1 MVMRL
6 ISRQVQAAGWLF
18 SVLAF
23 VAGAAHAAAFT
34 PGNLVL
40 YRVGDGTTAASAAAT
55 AVYLDEYRPDGT
67 LVQTIAMPTAGG
79 SAPLT
84 NALTAS
90 STGSEG
96 LLSRS
101 TDGACLLVPGY
112 STPVGTAAVAGTA
125 STAVQRSLAI
135 VSAAGAVD
143 TTTTLGTNAFNT
155 KSPRAAV
162 SDNCSHAWLSGDGS
176 ASAKQG
182 IWYATKGG
190 SSATQVYSTNAV
202 HGLLITNGR
211 LWASLKSSTLNVIGS
226 GLPTAT
232 GQTGAAISSIATVGN
247 YRGMALLDLQTGV
260 SGSDTLYLAN
270 NSTGTIDKY
279 SYDGTLWTS
288 RGSLTATGVG
298 NLQGL
303 AALNLGDGR
312 VALFYTDSNTGNL
325 YRSVD
330 GAGPTA
336 TLAAS
341 TPAIIATATG
351 DATTTSTNVFFY
363 GVALAPEASLPVA
376 APGSATQAGAGT
388 VTATSFVAQWNAPST
403 GGAVAY
409 YVVEVSSDNF
419 ATAPSQT
426 LIVPGTQTSVTVTG
440 LSGATHYFRVRA
452 VNSLGASTDLVSSAI
467 AAPNTAPSLTFA
479 AVTDG
484 TDSVGYPV
492 TVGDTHDPIA
502 SPGLSFTVSDAETPT
517 ANLSVAVHSSNTALL
532 PDSGLGLSGCSTG
545 TCLLTINPSALTGAG
560 YVDVT
565 VSVTD
570 GGDPQGQNQAVTS
583 VTRHFAV
590 STRSAADLAGGSNPR
605 WIAGRSD
612 SSDAIV
618 SGAPG
623 SPYVLVADD
632 EPGNV
637 INLWD
642 RTRSGQPVKVFD
654 ISADLQVNTGKT
666 GVDCTFAA
674 TIASYA
680 ANDCNTNLESD
691 MEAATR
697 VGNVTYWTGS
707 HSNSSSGQIRPARW
721 RYFAY
726 TLDDSTPSNPSL
738 TFVGYYKYLRPDLIN
753 WDRNNM
759 HALGANYFGLAAST
773 ADGNAP
779 EGSSFDG
786 FNIEGLTSSPTDSAG
801 WFAFRAPL
809 VPAPGQAAVTPGSN
823 TGRTHALIIQAA
835 NYRDTTQVLT
845 PSGGSYNASQPSAGL
860 GLPIRLD
867 LGGRGIRDIKKN
879 AAGQYLI
886 IAGPA
891 NSATGTAP
899 YDFRLFTWDGSF
911 DAGTGLAT
919 NLQMRATALG
929 SVTAPNYGGSVE
941 GIVEVPDTTNPASTV
956 DLISD
961 SGDVV
966 FYGDG
971 IGAKDLDGDVNAIQ
985 HNYPIK
991 KSRVDT
997 FTLGAVVSYDS
1008 KLAALSLSNATLS
1021 PAFSAGVYGYSA
1033 VLSNGANAVQVSAT
1047 PDDVSHAGMTLNS
1060 STLLAGQASSSVAA
1074 GSTLSLVVTAQDGST
1089 STYTITVGQATQS
1102 ISLGSAPAVTVGGTG
1117 TLSASA
1123 TSGLTVSWAS
1133 QTPSICT
1140 VSGQV
1145 VSGVAGGTCNLT
1157 ASQAGNTVYAAATSQ
1172 NLSLQVTARSFSG
1185 TPAGSSGSVGAG
1197 FTGGGSS
1204 ATLSRARFI
1213 AVSGDVGSPAAV
1225 APNGVSFPYGLLD
1238 MVISNT
1244 TLGGTVQLTLTYPQ
1258 TFPAGARYWKYGKTS
1273 PADTAHWYVFPGA
1286 SISGNT
1292 VTLTLTDG
1300 GAGDDD
1306 GQIDGTITDP
1316 GGVGLGG
1323 ADPLSVPALSE
1334 MALAFLGML
1343 VAAVS
1348 LLGFKGVLLRR
1359 PA

>member
-654 ISADLQVNTGKT
+654 ISADLQVNTLCRQRLQHQP
-666 GVDCTFAA
+666 GVRHGGCDPGRQC
-674 TIASYA
+674 
-680 ANDCNTNLESD
+680 DL
-691 MEAATR
+691 
-697 VGNVTYWTGS
+697 
-707 HSNSSSGQIRPARW
+707 
-721 RYFAY
+721 
-726 TLDDSTPSNPSL
+726 LDGLSQQQQQ
-738 TFVGYYKYLRPDLIN
+738 RPDPASPLALL
-753 WDRNNM
+753 RL
-759 HALGANYFGLAAST
+759 HAGRQHAVQPKLDLCGL
-773 ADGNAP
+773 
-779 EGSSFDG
+779 
-786 FNIEGLTSSPTDSAG
+786 L
-801 WFAFRAPL
+801 
-809 VPAPGQAAVTPGSN
+809 
-823 TGRTHALIIQAA
+823 
-835 NYRDTTQVLT
+835 QVL
-845 PSGGSYNASQPSAGL
+845 
-860 GLPIRLD
+860 
-867 LGGRGIRDIKKN
+867 
-879 AAGQYLI
+879 
-886 IAGPA
+886 
-891 NSATGTAP
+891 AP
-899 YDFRLFTWDGSF
+899 
-911 DAGTGLAT
+911 
-919 NLQMRATALG
+919 
-929 SVTAPNYGGSVE
+929 
-941 GIVEVPDTTNPASTV
+941 
-956 DLISD
+956 
-961 SGDVV
+961 
-966 FYGDG
+966 
-971 IGAKDLDGDVNAIQ
+971 
-985 HNYPIK
+985 
-991 KSRVDT
+991 
-997 FTLGAVVSYDS
+997 
-1008 KLAALSLSNATLS
+1008 
-1021 PAFSAGVYGYSA
+1021 
-1033 VLSNGANAVQVSAT
+1033 
-1047 PDDVSHAGMTLNS
+1047 
-1060 STLLAGQASSSVAA
+1060 
-1074 GSTLSLVVTAQDGST
+1074 
-1089 STYTITVGQATQS
+1089 
-1102 ISLGSAPAVTVGGTG
+1102 
-1117 TLSASA
+1117 
-1123 TSGLTVSWAS
+1123 
-1133 QTPSICT
+1133 
-1140 VSGQV
+1140 
-1145 VSGVAGGTCNLT
+1145 
-1157 ASQAGNTVYAAATSQ
+1157 
-1172 NLSLQVTARSFSG
+1172 
-1185 TPAGSSGSVGAG
+1185 
-1197 FTGGGSS
+1197 
-1204 ATLSRARFI
+1204 
-1213 AVSGDVGSPAAV
+1213 
-1225 APNGVSFPYGLLD
+1225 
-1238 MVISNT
+1238 
-1244 TLGGTVQLTLTYPQ
+1244 
-1258 TFPAGARYWKYGKTS
+1258 
-1273 PADTAHWYVFPGA
+1273 
-1286 SISGNT
+1286 
-1292 VTLTLTDG
+1292 
-1300 GAGDDD
+1300 
-1306 GQIDGTITDP
+1306 
-1316 GGVGLGG
+1316 
-1323 ADPLSVPALSE
+1323 
-1334 MALAFLGML
+1334 
-1343 VAAVS
+1343 
-1348 LLGFKGVLLRR
+1348 
-1359 PA
+1359 